1 MDAGGDHMLLR
12 PLFVLVLAGSLLG
25 ACAQLPAEP
34 VTEMA
39 DGMLYAGVEQ
49 DGSAVTMQVGQT
61 LRVELET
68 IPTAGYIWEIEDKP
82 DFLELVAE
90 NTRPT
95 HPDVQNQEGFTGGN
109 HFMAFDLK
117 ATAPGKA
124 TIHMVNH
131 RPWEGGDEIGK
142 WRIDVTVTPAQ

>member
-1 MDAGGDHMLLR
+1 MLLR
-12 PLFVLVLAGSLLG
+12 PLLVLALAGSLLG
-25 ACAQLPAEP
+25 ACARLPAQP
-34 VTEMA
+34 VTEMT
-39 DGMLYAGVEQ
+39 DGILYAGIEQ
-49 DGSAVTMQVGQT
+49 DGSAVALRVGQT

-68 IPTAGYIWEIEDKP
+68 IPTAGYVWEIENQP

-95 HPDVQNQEGFTGGN
+95 HPEVQNQEGFTGGN

-117 ATAPGKA
+117 ATAPGRA
-124 TIHMVNH
+124 TLKMLNH

-142 WRIDVTVTPAQ
+142 YHIDVTVTPAQ

>member
-1 MDAGGDHMLLR
+1 MLLR
-12 PLFVLVLAGSLLG
+12 PLLMLALAGSLLA
-25 ACAQLPAEP
+25 ACARAPAEP

-39 DGMLYAGVEQ
+39 DGVRYVGAER
-49 DGSAVTMQVGQT
+49 DGDMVALHVGQT
-61 LRVELET
+61 LRIELET
-68 IPTAGYIWEIEDKP
+68 IPTAGYVWEIEDKP

-95 HPDVQNQEGFTGGN
+95 NPEVQNQPGFTGGN

-117 ATAPGKA
+117 ATAPGEA
-124 TIHMVNH
+124 TIHMINH
-131 RPWEGGDEIGK
+131 RPWESGDEMGK

>member
-1 MDAGGDHMLLR
+1 MLLR
-12 PLFVLVLAGSLLG
+12 PLLVLALAGGLLG
-25 ACAQLPAEP
+25 ACARLPAEP

-49 DGSAVTMQVGQT
+49 DGSDVAMHVGQT
-61 LRVELET
+61 LRIELET
-68 IPTAGYIWEIEDKP
+68 IPTAGYVWEIMDKP
-82 DFLELVAE
+82 DFLDLVAE

-95 HPDVQNQEGFTGGN
+95 NPDVQNQEGFTGGN

-124 TIHMVNH
+124 TINMLNH

>member
-1 MDAGGDHMLLR
+1 MLLR
-12 PLFVLVLAGSLLG
+12 PILVLALAGGLLA
-25 ACAQLPAEP
+25 ACARAPAEP
-34 VTEMA
+34 VTKMA
-39 DGMLYAGVEQ
+39 DGMLYAGAEQ
-49 DGSAVTMQVGQT
+49 DGSAVAMRVGQT

-68 IPTAGYIWEIEDKP
+68 IPTAGYVWEIEDQP

-95 HPDVQNQEGFTGGN
+95 HPEVQNQEGFTGGN
-109 HFMAFDLK
+109 HFMAFDLQ

-124 TIHMVNH
+124 TIKMLNH

-142 WRIDVTVTPAQ
+142 YRIGVTVTPAQ

>member
-1 MDAGGDHMLLR
+1 MLLR
-12 PLFVLVLAGSLLG
+12 PLLVLALAGSVLG
-25 ACAQLPAEP
+25 ACARLPAEP

-49 DGSAVTMQVGQT
+49 DGSDVAMQVGQT
-61 LRVELET
+61 LRIELET
-68 IPTAGYIWEIEDKP
+68 IPTAGYVWEIMDKP
-82 DFLELVAE
+82 DFLDLVAE

-95 HPDVQNQEGFTGGN
+95 DPDVQNQEGFTGGN

-124 TIHMVNH
+124 TINMLNH